1 MNSRPHG
8 EKTMKTT
15 SSLFLAAAV
24 AGLAAMT
31 ACGKAPAS
39 ASAGSGPTDPGPAPE
54 PGTDL
59 PGVGSASAPTA
70 DGVVARIR
78 NTLVGV
84 DPLAGNFA
92 KAIAQVKPNL
102 PQITNPV
109 QATGLDQVPLLV
121 YGACTDVK
129 LASYSVP
136 TTGTIMGNSA
146 ALVAAGMTML
156 DAGLAGL
163 ATQGSSSAD
172 FQAPLQTLV
181 SALAA
186 DKTTTQTM
194 TTSFIAV
201 CMAATTSAVAMVG
214 Y

>member
-1 MNSRPHG
+1 
-8 EKTMKTT
+8 MKRTGP
-15 SSLFLAAAV
+15 LLLAALV
-24 AGLAAMT
+24 ASLTTIAA
-31 ACGKAPAS
+31 CAPS
-39 ASAGSGPTDPGPAPE
+39 AGGGPPGSGPLPE

-70 DGVVARIR
+70 DAVIGRIR
-78 NTLVGV
+78 NTLIGV

-102 PQITNPV
+102 PQMTNPV
-109 QATGLDQVPLLV
+109 QATGLDQIPLLV
-121 YGACTDVK
+121 YAACTDAK

-136 TTGTIMGNSA
+136 TTGTISANSA
-146 ALVAAGMTML
+146 ALVAAGMKML

-163 ATQGSSSAD
+163 ASQGASSGD
-172 FQAPLQTLV
+172 FQAALQALLST
-181 SALAA
+181 LAA
-186 DKTTTQTM
+186 DKATTQTM

-201 CMAATTSAVAMVG
+201 CMASTTAVVSMVG